1 MTPFRLLGRPT
12 SINVRKVLW
21 TLDELGVQATLEPW
35 GSEGLSLQDPAFL
48 ELNPH
53 GLVPVLV
60 HDDLVLRE
68 SNTIC
73 RYLASRLQRTD
84 LLPQAAADRAR
95 VEQWMDWQ
103 ATELNNAWRYA
114 FMALVRRSPA
124 HADPQA
130 IAASVREWSRQMAL
144 LEQTLA
150 QTGAFVTGERF
161 TLADIPVGL
170 SVQRWVMTPFDKP
183 ALPAVADYLAR
194 LAERPGFRRHG
205 ANGMP

>member
-1 MTPFRLLGRPT
+1 VPLKLLGRPS

-21 TLDELGVQATLEPW
+21 TLDELGVPATLEPW

-48 ELNPH
+48 ALNPH
-53 GLVPVLV
+53 ALVPVLV

-73 RYLASRLQRTD
+73 RYLAHHFQRGD
-84 LLPQAAADRAR
+84 LLPPEATGRAR

-114 FMALVRRSPA
+114 FMGLVRRSPA
-124 HADPQA
+124 HADRDA
-130 IAASVREWSRQMAL
+130 IDASVREWTRQMAR

-150 QTGAFVTGERF
+150 QTGAYVTGERF
-161 TLADIPVGL
+161 TLADILIGL
-170 SVQRWVMTPFDKP
+170 SVQRWVMTPLDRP
-183 ALPAVADYLAR
+183 PLPAVAAYVQR
-194 LAERPGFRRHG
+194 LSERPGFRRHG

>member
-1 MTPFRLLGRPT
+1 
-12 SINVRKVLW
+12 
-21 TLDELGVQATLEPW
+21 
-35 GSEGLSLQDPAFL
+35 
-48 ELNPH
+48 
-53 GLVPVLV
+53 
-60 HDDLVLRE
+60 
-68 SNTIC
+68 
-73 RYLASRLQRTD
+73 
-84 LLPQAAADRAR
+84 
-95 VEQWMDWQ
+95 
-103 ATELNNAWRYA
+103 
-114 FMALVRRSPA
+114 MALVRRSPA

-194 LAERPGFRRHG
+194 LSERPGFRRHG
-205 ANGMP
+205 ATGMP

>member
-1 MTPFRLLGRPT
+1 MPLRLLGRPP

-21 TLDELGVQATLEPW
+21 TLDELDVQAALEPW
-35 GSEGLSLQDPAFL
+35 GSEGLSLQDPVFL
-48 ELNPH
+48 ALNPH

-73 RYLASRLQRTD
+73 RYLASRFPRDD
-84 LLPQAAADRAR
+84 LLPQAPAERAR

-114 FMALVRRSPA
+114 FMGLVRHSPA

-144 LEQTLA
+144 LEQTLV
-150 QTGAFVTGERF
+150 QTGAYVTGERF

-183 ALPAVADYLAR
+183 ALPAVEDYRAR